1 MPNAFDPKLLDAC
14 ELERLDRIGA
24 IQPFGLLL
32 GGEPGDERI
41 GVASAD
47 AQSWLGFADDDLLG
61 RPIGGHLP
69 ITLADFPV
77 EPGHKRILAGL
88 IETHRGWLDAV
99 LTNTGAGWLLELE
112 PVGADDPVQSLAN
125 PLLTRLFQAPQSELD
140 LDGYALALAEAVQF
154 TTGYHRVMVYRFLPD
169 ECGEVMAECSKDGVL
184 RYLGQR
190 FPASD
195 IPKIARSLY
204 RINSHRQIP
213 DIEAVPVPI
222 RALPDRVADLSLSDL
237 RAVSPVHIEYL
248 RNMEVAASLSFS
260 IQVSGSLW
268 GLVACHHRSP
278 RFLSVP
284 VRTRCVELTQS
295 FSLGIGSYLANR
307 RLRRLAGLEGRLAA
321 LAEVLQDAESG
332 RCPPS
337 MIEPAMLD
345 LFQASG
351 AAIVGDRGVH
361 AFGAAPSEAQV
372 GAIDRWLMGR
382 SGEGIL
388 ASDRL
393 ASDSGLELDPA
404 RVAGVLAVRVPVRPQ
419 VRGATASDRRLYWFR
434 PELPRT
440 VCWAG
445 DPHSPAGLDPETGIL
460 NPRRSFAQWIE
471 TTRWCSA
478 PWDELDLMGARMLRL
493 TLLKGRGQIL

>member
-1 MPNAFDPKLLDAC
+1 MPNPFNPKLLDAC

-32 GGEPGDERI
+32 GGEAGDERI

-47 AQSWLGFADDDLLG
+47 AHSWLDLPDDPLLG
-61 RPIGGHLP
+61 RPIGGLLP
-69 ITLADFPV
+69 IALADFPA

-112 PVGADDPVQSLAN
+112 PLGADDPAQSLAN

-140 LDGYALALAEAVQF
+140 LDGYALALAEAVQY

-169 ECGEVMAECSKDGVL
+169 DCGEVMAECSKDGAL

-195 IPKIARSLY
+195 IPKIARNLY

-213 DIEAVPVPI
+213 DIEAETVPI
-222 RALPDRVADLSLSDL
+222 RALPGRVADLSLSDL

-295 FSLGIGSYLANR
+295 FALGIGSYLANR

-337 MIEPAMLD
+337 MIGPAMLD
-345 LFQASG
+345 LFQAGG
-351 AAIVGDRGVH
+351 AALMSDRGVH
-361 AFGAAPSEAQV
+361 AFGTAPSEAQI

-382 SGEGIL
+382 SGEGVL

-393 ASDSGLELDPA
+393 ANDSGLELDPA

-419 VRGATASDRRLYWFR
+419 VRGATESDRRLYWFR
-434 PELPRT
+434 PE
-440 VCWAG
+440 A
-445 DPHSPAGLDPETGIL
+445 PAHRALGRRPAQ
-460 NPRRSFAQWIE
+460 PRRSGPGN
-471 TTRWCSA
+471 RH
-478 PWDELDLMGARMLRL
+478 P
-493 TLLKGRGQIL
+493 